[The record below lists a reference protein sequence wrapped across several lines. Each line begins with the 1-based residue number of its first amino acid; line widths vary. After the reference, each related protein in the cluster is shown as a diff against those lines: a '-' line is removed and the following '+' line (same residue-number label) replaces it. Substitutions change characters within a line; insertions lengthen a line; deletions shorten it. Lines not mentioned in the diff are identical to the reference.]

1 MAKYLTYSISH
12 EIGVRGSNLLLSGD
26 FELSFFTAL
35 FRLSDDVAS
44 LSPPR
49 HVFPCA
55 SDSRSFAHRLP
66 VIYTVTSHRCPC
78 WHRFALVLF
87 FLFHIFVLFLSP
99 LLRVPTIPALC
110 RFLFVFSF
118 LLGEVL
124 FLDWLARSCGGLAVD
139 CLTMYG
145 RPKWSTSLCCIHPC
159 HSLHGYSSHYSFIFS
174 HSLLRVGGTGTI
186 NASSSLVYF
195 CFSWILCF
203 GVVHLY
209 PSCAGNRGR
218 S

>member
-1 MAKYLTYSISH
+1 MHRVTWNLCVFLCVFVWGFGAPLCVLLPCCAGNRGRSRVTLVVKYLSYSISH
-12 EIGVRGSNLLLSGD
+12 EIGVRGSNL
-26 FELSFFTAL
+26 
-35 FRLSDDVAS
+35 
-44 LSPPR
+44 
-49 HVFPCA
+49 
-55 SDSRSFAHRLP
+55 
-66 VIYTVTSHRCPC
+66 
-78 WHRFALVLF
+78 
-87 FLFHIFVLFLSP
+87 IF
-99 LLRVPTIPALC
+99 
-110 RFLFVFSF
+110 
-118 LLGEVL
+118 VL

-145 RPKWSTSLCCIHPC
+145 RPKWSTSLRCIHPC

-209 PSCAGNRGR
+209 PSCFPAVQETEIGVEWQWR
-218 S
+218 